1 MFIKNGSFKK
11 YTHIITYV
19 PVEIIQQPLSGVAS
33 LSGTFTFT
41 IKTKG
46 SAPISYQWYR
56 NNFPLAGQITDT
68 LTLSNIQLSNDSDYY
83 CRVRNTRYAIN
94 SNFARLSVIN

>member
-41 IKTKG
+41 IQTKG
-46 SAPISYQWYR
+46 SAPITYQWYR
-56 NNFPLAGQITDT
+56 NNFPLAGQTTDT
-68 LTLSNIQLSNDSDYY
+68 LTLSNIQLSNDANYY
-83 CRVRNTRYAIN
+83 CIVENTRYLIN
-94 SNFARLSVIN
+94 SNSVRLSVIS